1 MAFLPEQPNWPS
13 HRSADKLGMNLF
25 TATNERTVSLH
36 RTPQRIILN
45 AAKILRNGA
54 ARYDGLTATD
64 RRVSGRERPGRGV
77 V

>member
-36 RTPQRIILN
+36 RTPQTDYTQRS
-45 AAKILRNGA
+45 K
-54 ARYDGLTATD
+54 DTAE
-64 RRVSGRERPGRGV
+64 RRGPI
-77 V
+77 